1 MREESTGDCTERSR
15 ESVRAYT
22 YGISTVGSVLDL
34 CLVELHLL
42 LREDGLHLVVLL
54 LDDFE
59 EVFCEGFCAL
69 DLAFVWT
76 SVGHCE

>member
-1 MREESTGDCTERSR
+1 M
-15 ESVRAYT
+15 RAYT

-42 LREDGLHLVVLL
+42 LREDGLHLVVFL

-59 EVFCEGFCAL
+59 KIFCEGFCAL
-69 DLAFVWT
+69 DLAFVGA
-76 SVGHCE
+76 SVNHHCNNSVSARWGRKEE